1 MKLAIT
7 GGHGFL
13 GAHVVTDALEHGHE
27 VVVVASPWG
36 RLDRL
41 AAQRDDA
48 RLEVRRHDL
57 RSAAG
62 MSGAFDG
69 CDAVVHAAA
78 RVADHGSWE
87 AFEAVNVRGTRN
99 VVTAAR
105 EAGIARLVFVSSVAV
120 WRYVGLDGVD
130 PRRRPPDRERPGY
143 GRSKRRAETIVNEEA
158 TEPVIVRP
166 ALWPYGRR
174 DPTLARVVRAL
185 RRRQLPLIDGG
196 RARLQTVDA
205 RYLARVLVVSAERH
219 EAAGRSY
226 LVADDGVV
234 SWAELLS
241 LVADLAG
248 APRPRWSLPGGAVA
262 AVAPVVEDGWLRLG
276 LPGEPPLTRY
286 RAELM
291 RSDIV
296 FDASAVRDE
305 LDLAPLRDRTH
316 ALSDALEALPS

>member
-1 MKLAIT
+1 MRLAIT

-13 GAHVVTDALEHGHE
+13 GSHVVADALEHGHD

-41 AAQRDDA
+41 APHRDA
-48 RLEVRRHDL
+48 ERLEVRRHDI
-57 RSAAG
+57 RDAADVR
-62 MSGAFDG
+62 GAFDG
-69 CDAVVHAAA
+69 CDAVIHAAA
-78 RVADHGSWE
+78 RVADHGPWE

-105 EAGIARLVFVSSVAV
+105 EAGIDRLVFVSSVAV

-143 GRSKRRAETIVNEEA
+143 GSSKRLAEAIVTAEA
-158 TEPVIVRP
+158 GEPVIVRP
-166 ALWPYGRR
+166 ALWPYGRG
-174 DPTLARVVRAL
+174 DATLARVVRAL

-196 RARLQTVDA
+196 HARLQTVDA
-205 RYLARVLVVSAERH
+205 RYLARVLVVAAERRA
-219 EAAGRSY
+219 AAGRSY

-234 SWAELLS
+234 SWSELLT
-241 LVADLAG
+241 LVADVAG
-248 APRPRWSLPGGAVA
+248 APRPRWSLPGSFVA
-262 AVAPVVEDGWLRLG
+262 GLAPLVEDGWLRLG

-305 LDLAPLRDRTH
+305 LELAPLRDRED
-316 ALSDALEALPS
+316 ALRDALEALPW